1 MKKLLF
7 IMILAT
13 IFIPVTQTGAS
24 NKEMNMQYKPKAVEV
39 QSIVKQDSNGLDAV
53 NSEKL
58 LQAKKLKS
66 EERIK
71 KISRMKTR
79 LSKKRISSERRD
91 RLFGLLLLAHGGQR

>member
-7 IMILAT
+7 TMILAT
-13 IFIPVTQTGAS
+13 IFIPVTQTGAY
-24 NKEMNMQYKPKAVEV
+24 NKEMNTQYKPKAVEV
-39 QSIVKQDSNGLDAV
+39 QSTVKQDTNGFDTV

-58 LQAKKLKS
+58 LQAKKLKREAKIKNIS
-66 EERIK
+66 RIK
-71 KISRMKTR
+71 AR

>member
-39 QSIVKQDSNGLDAV
+39 QSIIKQDSNGLDAV

-58 LQAKKLKS
+58 LQAKKLKM